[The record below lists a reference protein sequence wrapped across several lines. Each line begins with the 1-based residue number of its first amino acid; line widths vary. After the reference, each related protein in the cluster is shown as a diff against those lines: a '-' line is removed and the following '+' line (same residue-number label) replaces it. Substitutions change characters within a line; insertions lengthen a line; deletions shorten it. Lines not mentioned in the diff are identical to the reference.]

1 MRVAVIGAGP
11 AGATAAYVLTKNGV
25 AVDLYEASPRVGGLA
40 RSFPLWNQTV
50 DLGPHRFFSKD
61 KRVNQLWLE
70 VVGEDYVMVDRL
82 TRILYRGQFFHYPLR
97 PANALRNLGP
107 IEATRCLAS
116 YARQSWRPTPL
127 DGTFE
132 AWVTHRFG
140 RRLYEIFFKTYSEK
154 LWGIPCTELDAA
166 FAAQRIKKI
175 NLAKAIK
182 KAFFKD
188 FNQNHKTFVERFAYP
203 RWGTGMVY
211 QRMVDA
217 VCQNGGRVFLETPVK
232 SFRMTDNQVTALRLS
247 DGSEHAYSQIVSS
260 MPLSLLVRGLEGTPD
275 SVLDAAASLR
285 FRNTIIVYLRVES
298 NNLFPDNWLYV
309 HSPELQTGRVTN
321 FRNWSPDLYGEEE
334 DTILAMEF
342 WANDDDPLW
351 HADDESLINLAR
363 REIQETGLTQGAAIT
378 AGHVQRIKR
387 CYPVYQ
393 CGYEETVDVIREYL
407 DSIANLQAIGR
418 YGAFKYNNQ
427 DHSILM
433 GLLAAENVMKGAGHD
448 LWAINTDY
456 EVYQEEALIT
466 EAGLQNV

>member
-25 AVDLYEASPRVGGLA
+25 AVDVYEASPHAGGLA
-40 RSFPLWNQTV
+40 RSFSLWNQTV

-82 TRILYRGQFFHYPLR
+82 TRILYKGRFFHYPLR
-97 PANALRNLGP
+97 PGNALHNLGP
-107 IEATRCLAS
+107 LEAVRCLAS
-116 YARQSWRPTPL
+116 YTRENWRPTPL

-132 AWVTHRFG
+132 SWVTRRFG

-175 NLAKAIK
+175 NLAKAIT
-182 KAFFKD
+182 KAFCKD
-188 FNQNHKTFVERFAYP
+188 HNHNHKTFVERFAYP
-203 RWGTGMVY
+203 RWGTGLVY

-217 VCQNGGRVFLETPVK
+217 VRRQGGRVFLETPVQ
-232 SFRMTDNQVTALRLS
+232 SFRVTDNHVTSLRLS
-247 DGSEHAYSQIVSS
+247 DGSEHTYDQIISS

-285 FRNTIIVYLRVES
+285 FRNTIIVYLRVEAD
-298 NNLFPDNWLYV
+298 NLFPDNWLYV

-321 FRNWSPDLYGEEE
+321 FRNWSPDLYREEE
-334 DTILAMEF
+334 DTTLAMEF
-342 WANDDDPLW
+342 WANEDDHLW
-351 HADDESLINLAR
+351 HADDESLIDLAR
-363 REIQETGLTQGAAIT
+363 REIQETGLTRGAAIT
-378 AGHVQRIKR
+378 AGHVERIKR

-393 CGYEETVDVIREYL
+393 HGYEESVNVIREYL
-407 DSIANLQAIGR
+407 NSITNLQAIGR

-433 GLLAAENVMKGAGHD
+433 GLLAAENVMTGAGHD